1 MALTEY
7 KKKRSFSNTPEP
19 EGKLKTGK
27 IGSKVGKKDKLLF
40 VIQKHDASHLHYDL
54 RLELKGVMKSWAVP
68 KGPSLNPAD
77 KRLAMLVEDH
87 PMEYNDFEGIIP
99 PGNYGAGT
107 VIIWDQGVYE
117 PIEEAP
123 KVKRSGSPGT
133 KSKSPNRSLGTLP
146 LAEQEKI
153 LLKGFFAGSL
163 KIKLRG
169 KKVKGEYALVK
180 TSGHAEN
187 SWLLIKHRDE
197 YVSEADITQK
207 DKSVVSGQ
215 TIEQMAA
222 NKKSNQWISNR
233 SSNGKWKE
241 KQLVYNTTIR
251 KSEVRIRKKKND
263 NSEAGKTGSPE
274 KRFDKI
280 ADDLLALLKKK
291 KRSAMPGDLRPMLAT
306 LVDEPFN
313 DPAWIYEVKWDG
325 YRTLA
330 YLNKGKVELRSRN
343 NNSFIEKF
351 YPVYEALQE
360 WNIDA
365 IIDGEIVVVNEKGLS
380 QFSSLQ
386 NWRSEADGDLLVY
399 VFDIL
404 WLKGIDCTQ
413 LPLTERRNILR
424 QLVTDDGIIRF
435 SENFDASGTELFE
448 VAQKLGLEGII
459 AKKADSTYQ
468 PDTRTK
474 NWLKIKT
481 EQRHEAVIA
490 GYTRNEGSSK
500 KFSALILGVYESGHL
515 QFIGQ
520 AGTGFTDKM
529 QTEILKKLKPLETAT
544 CPFKE
549 EPVINKPTRFRR
561 NPPKADV
568 TWVKPKLVSEVRYQ
582 ELTPDGIM
590 RHPSFQ
596 GLRDDKDAKE
606 VVRETTSH
614 LPRPLEAKKNKSR
627 VYFEDLE
634 KKENIISRRGL
645 ERKRNKSQ
653 QDLQILKDQKTITPA
668 KERERKTFLN
678 PREETQTQIVNGHEL
693 KFTNLSK
700 LYWPKEKITK
710 REMINYYY
718 SMLPYMLPY
727 MKDRPQSLNRH
738 PDGIGG
744 ESFYQ
749 KNVAGKVDNWI
760 TTHHYK
766 NTTHEGEK
774 TFFVC
779 TDEASLLYI
788 AKLGCIEMNPWH
800 SRIQSPDNPD
810 WCVID
815 LDPDNNS
822 FEQVIETANLVKKIL
837 DAVDIPSYPK
847 TSGSTGIHIY
857 IPLGAKYNYD
867 QSKQLAELIVTFA
880 HEELSDFTSI
890 VRNPAKRKG
899 KIYLDFLQ
907 NRAIQTIASPYSLRP
922 KPGATVSAP
931 LLWEEVKKG
940 LSIQDFTMFNMPE
953 RVKSEG
959 DLFKG
964 VLGKGIDMQKVLKK
978 ITTVFS

>member
-7 KKKRSFSNTPEP
+7 KKKRKFSNTPEP
-19 EGKLKTGK
+19 EGKPRKK
-27 IGSKVGKKDKLLF
+27 NVQSKGNDNELLF

-54 RLELKGVMKSWAVP
+54 RLEMKGVMKSWAVP

-87 PMEYNDFEGIIP
+87 PVEYNEFEGIIP

-107 VIIWDQGVYE
+107 VIIWDQGTYE
-117 PIEEAP
+117 PIEEGP
-123 KVKRSGSPGT
+123 KVRKTGVQKPSL
-133 KSKSPNRSLGTLP
+133 KSPNKPLGHLSKS
-146 LAEQEKI
+146 EQEKI
-153 LLKGFFAGSL
+153 LIKSFFGGSL
-163 KIKLRG
+163 KIKLHG
-169 KKVKGEYALVK
+169 KKLKGEFALVK
-180 TSGHAEN
+180 TSGRGEN

-197 YVSEADITQK
+197 YAGEIDITQK
-207 DKSVVSGQ
+207 DKSVVSGK
-215 TIEQMAA
+215 TIEQMASD
-222 NKKSNQWISNR
+222 KKSKQWISNR
-233 SSNGKWKE
+233 HSNGKLKTESFGKE
-241 KQLVYNTTIR
+241 SRKQGAGTR
-251 KSEVRIRKKKND
+251 KEEEVIDLTEKKD
-263 NSEAGKTGSPE
+263 Y
-274 KRFDKI
+274 DQI
-280 ADDLLALLKKK
+280 VDDILTSLKKK
-291 KRSAMPGDLRPMLAT
+291 KKSTMPEDLRPMLAT
-306 LVDEPFN
+306 LVNEPFD
-313 DPAWIYEVKWDG
+313 DPEWTYEVKWDG
-325 YRTLA
+325 YRTIA

-343 NNSFIEKF
+343 NNSFIKKF
-351 YPVYEALQE
+351 YPVYNALKK
-360 WNIDA
+360 WPVKA
-365 IIDGEIVVVNEKGLS
+365 IVDGEIVVVNEKGLS
-380 QFSSLQ
+380 EFSALQ
-386 NWRSEADGDLLVY
+386 NWRNEADGDLRMY

-404 WLKGIDCTQ
+404 WLNGIDCTG
-413 LPLTERRNILR
+413 LPLLERRDILR
-424 QLVTDDGIIRF
+424 KLVPDEGSIKF
-435 SENFDASGTELFE
+435 SENFEASGTEFFE
-448 VAQKLGLEGII
+448 VAQKIGLEGII
-459 AKKADSTYQ
+459 AKKIDSTYH

-481 EQRHEAVIA
+481 EQRHEAVVA

-500 KFSALILGVYESGHL
+500 QFSALILGVYDKEKL

-529 QTEILKKLKPLETAT
+529 QTGILKMLKPLETKK
-544 CPFKE
+544 CPFEE
-549 EPVINKPTRFRR
+549 EPVINKPTRFRP

-568 TWVKPKLVSEVRYQ
+568 TWVKPKLVCEVRYQ
-582 ELTPDGIM
+582 ELTNDGIM

-596 GLRDDKDAKE
+596 GLREDKDAKE
-606 VVRETTSH
+606 VTVSPPPSVEEVEKDAASP
-614 LPRPLEAKKNKSR
+614 LPPRAEG
-627 VYFEDLE
+627 E
-634 KKENIISRRGL
+634 K
-645 ERKRNKSQ
+645 
-653 QDLQILKDQKTITPA
+653 DTPS
-668 KERERKTFLN
+668 KGKERKTFLDVKD
-678 PREETQTQIVNGHEL
+678 ETQTKIVNGREL

-710 REMINYYY
+710 RDMINYYY
-718 SMLPYMLPY
+718 TMVPYMLPY

-738 PDGIGG
+738 PNGIQG

-749 KNVAGKVDNWI
+749 KNVAGKVDDWI

-815 LDPDNNS
+815 LDPDTNS
-822 FEQVIETANLVKKIL
+822 FEQVIEAANVFKKIL

-857 IPLGAKYNYD
+857 IPLGAKYSYE

-880 HEELSDFTSI
+880 HDELGDFTSI
-890 VRNPAKRKG
+890 IRNPAKRKG

-907 NRAIQTIASPYSLRP
+907 NRAIQTIAAPYSLRP
-922 KPGATVSAP
+922 KPGATASAP
-931 LLWEEVKKG
+931 LHWEEIKKG
-940 LSIQDFTMFNMPE
+940 LSIQDFTIFNVLE

-959 DLFKG
+959 DLFRG
-964 VLGKGIDMQKVLKK
+964 VLGRGIDLQKVLKK
-978 ITTVFS
+978 VSTVFG